1 MTSDLGL
8 LDEAL
13 DAGRVVDDY
22 LRSVIG
28 LGDGRWGGIDDRKP
42 SWYQKVL
49 GRATWTKEHQLARM
63 YGGAYGPEQL
73 RKAAKAS
80 DEFVDA
86 VAALGS
92 ATDPMVLA
100 VHAELHELGVD
111 RLPAELRDPDVT
123 VTSPRLGDA
132 HLTLTR
138 ALGRMNEVRTKVL
151 LARIRANRP
160 ADSGD

>member
-1 MTSDLGL
+1 MTSDLAL
-8 LDEAL
+8 LDAAL

-80 DEFVDA
+80 QELVDA
-86 VAALGS
+86 VAALGT
-92 ATDPMVLA
+92 ATDPSVVA
-100 VHAELHELGVD
+100 VHAELRDLGVD
-111 RLPAELRDPDVT
+111 RLPTDLRDPDVT
-123 VTSPRLGDA
+123 ATSPSLRDA

-138 ALGRMNEVRTKVL
+138 AIGRMNEARTKVL
-151 LARIRANRP
+151 LAQMRANRP